1 MVEEAKERGSRIVGA
16 LVEAGKRIGLRVE
29 LEYPVLGGRID
40 VVWLWDGPEIFPA
53 RLPLVGFEVESS
65 WRSRKHIKGDLVN
78 LLELQPALGV
88 IVLLGEGADVESTR
102 NFARDMVRR
111 RASRIE
117 VWDEA
122 KVAALEGGKSES
134 ITELLVDAGTD
145 MTGKVDDER
154 AVHRGKYR
162 QLSVWLSNQDVDHVR
177 TSFSE
182 VEEAMGLPLPGSCRN
197 HVPHWH
203 SYKGSAVARA
213 IIDAG
218 WRARDVNLTAETV
231 RFERMGLQAGE

>member
-1 MVEEAKERGSRIVGA
+1 MVEEAKERGSRIVGV

-117 VWDEA
+117 VWEEA
-122 KVAALEGGKSES
+122 KVAALEGG
-134 ITELLVDAGTD
+134 DAKASLNCWWTL
-145 MTGKVDDER
+145 
-154 AVHRGKYR
+154 A
-162 QLSVWLSNQDVDHVR
+162 R
-177 TSFSE
+177 T
-182 VEEAMGLPLPGSCRN
+182 
-197 HVPHWH
+197 
-203 SYKGSAVARA
+203 
-213 IIDAG
+213 
-218 WRARDVNLTAETV
+218 
-231 RFERMGLQAGE
+231 

>member
-1 MVEEAKERGSRIVGA
+1 V
-16 LVEAGKRIGLRVE
+16 
-29 LEYPVLGGRID
+29 GRID

-122 KVAALEGGKSES
+122 RVASLEGGESES

-145 MTGKVDDER
+145 MTRKVDDER
-154 AVHRGKYR
+154 TVHRGKYR
-162 QLSVWLSNQDVDHVR
+162 QLSVWLSNQDVDQVR
-177 TSFSE
+177 ASFGE
-182 VEEAMGLPLPGSCRN
+182 IEEAMGLPLPGSCRD
-197 HVPHWH
+197 HVTPL
-203 SYKGSAVARA
+203 A
-213 IIDAG
+213 
-218 WRARDVNLTAETV
+218 
-231 RFERMGLQAGE
+231 